1 MLVALYTLYNGVS
14 TFRKSYVG
22 FKRLNAEADLT
33 NIKRYVVNNFDSQP
47 YNKSSNEGS
56 HFSAQIWNSF
66 SSISRTDYSR
76 IPIADNEFDN
86 NNDETVTF
94 VA

>member
-1 MLVALYTLYNGVS
+1 M
-14 TFRKSYVG
+14 
-22 FKRLNAEADLT
+22 T
-33 NIKRYVVNNFDSQP
+33 NIKRYVVNNFDNQH
-47 YNKSSNEGS
+47 YHNSSHESS
-56 HFSAQIWNSF
+56 HFSAQLWNSF
-66 SSISRTDYSR
+66 STISRTDYSR